1 MTNINLYYGYIPH
14 STLDANKH
22 PDEQVADLIKLL
34 EDSKDLSSIDIYSN
48 SPYIMFRITL
58 LFGYSNKNIP
68 VDKRLHGD
76 ISITNRHFEILKD
89 GTIVEG
95 DYYKGMI
102 SDDCLLN
109 NRLAESNDLYSDL
122 LELEDA
128 LQQSAPESD
137 YRIQK
142 VLKSKSV

>member
-1 MTNINLYYGYIPH
+1 MTNINLYYGYIPY

-34 EDSKDLSSIDIYSN
+34 EDSKELPSIDIYSN

-58 LFGYSNKNIP
+58 LFGYSSKNIP

-76 ISITNRHFEILKD
+76 INITNRHFEILKD

-95 DYYKGMI
+95 AYYKGMI

-109 NRLAESNDLYSDL
+109 NKLDESNGLYSDL
-122 LELEDA
+122 LDLEDA

-137 YRIQK
+137 SRIQK
-142 VLKSKSV
+142 VLKSKLT